1 MRAAALR
8 CVPIWWRRWD
18 FAAKLAR
25 IRTKKGVGVEVLAL
39 GLNISQKMDISK
51 NHKYEN
57 RFKEGVI

>member
-1 MRAAALR
+1 L
-8 CVPIWWRRWD
+8 
-18 FAAKLAR
+18 
-25 IRTKKGVGVEVLAL
+25 GVEVLAL